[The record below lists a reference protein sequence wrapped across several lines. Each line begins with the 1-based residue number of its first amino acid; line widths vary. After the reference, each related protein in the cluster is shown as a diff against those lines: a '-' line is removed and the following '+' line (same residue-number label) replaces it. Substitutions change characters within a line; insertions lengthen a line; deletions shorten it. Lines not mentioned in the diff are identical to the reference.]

1 MSNSSILKWP
11 IWQLRDA
18 VKTRKLRMMETEEIK
33 DILQV
38 LTERVR
44 ARRNAL
50 GLTQDQLA
58 ERAGLST
65 NYIARLEIGLRTP
78 SMATLKS
85 LARALDVQIA
95 DLLAEESGKW
105 LDEAQK
111 LAYILRS
118 LPDEESKF
126 LLQQFYTNVEFIRR
140 HCK

>member
-1 MSNSSILKWP
+1 
-11 IWQLRDA
+11 
-18 VKTRKLRMMETEEIK
+18 METDEIK
-33 DILQV
+33 DILQI

-50 GLTQDQLA
+50 GLTQEQLA
-58 ERAGLST
+58 DRASLST

-85 LARALDVQIA
+85 LAKALDVQVA
-95 DLLAEESGKW
+95 DLLAEESGEW

-118 LPDEESKF
+118 LTDEESKF
-126 LLQQFYTNVEFIRR
+126 LLQQFYSNVDFIRKHR
-140 HCK
+140 K